1 MSMLTGRCVSAV
13 DDRAN
18 ARDRKSEAFEVCT
31 AKSAVSSIFTAHCE
45 GNIQYKNRKGGEI
58 LERLFN
64 LDPQLLH
71 DAVLLAIAVFVMFLL
86 LSYLLFNPARDF
98 LKKREERV
106 KNNIDSAN
114 KAKEDAQALRA
125 EYEEKLRCINKEADE
140 VMSAARKKALE
151 NEARIIEDAKAE
163 AARIIERANH
173 QTELA
178 VKKAEDDIKK
188 EIIAVSSLI
197 AEKVIRENIDLSIQD
212 SLVDDTLKEIG
223 EKTWQS

>member
-1 MSMLTGRCVSAV
+1 MS
-13 DDRAN
+13 
-18 ARDRKSEAFEVCT
+18 E
-31 AKSAVSSIFTAHCE
+31 
-45 GNIQYKNRKGGEI
+45 
-58 LERLFN
+58 
-64 LDPQLLH
+64 
-71 DAVLLAIAVFVMFLL
+71 
-86 LSYLLFNPARDF
+86 
-98 LKKREERV
+98 
-106 KNNIDSAN
+106 
-114 KAKEDAQALRA
+114 
-125 EYEEKLRCINKEADE
+125 
-140 VMSAARKKALE
+140 ARKKALE
-151 NEARIIEDAKAE
+151 NEAKIIEDAKAE